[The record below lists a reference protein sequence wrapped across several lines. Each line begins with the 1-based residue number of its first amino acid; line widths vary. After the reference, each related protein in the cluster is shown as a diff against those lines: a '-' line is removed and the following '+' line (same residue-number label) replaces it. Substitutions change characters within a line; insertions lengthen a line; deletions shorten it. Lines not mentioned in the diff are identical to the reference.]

1 MRASRTT
8 ERTAVAVVGMGCA
21 FPGANGPQE
30 FWDRLVSGT
39 DSVTVVPADRFD
51 IAEHYSADRQEP
63 GRTVSRHG
71 GFLADAHAFD
81 AGFFGI
87 SPAEAAGMD
96 PQQRLA
102 LQVAWESLEDAGLR
116 PSALAGSRT
125 GVFVGQA
132 TSDYDEVHEPLDGRT
147 TVRGAAGRR
156 LRAVTAGRISYA
168 LDLRG
173 PSVVLDTA
181 CSSSL
186 VAVHAARQSL
196 LTGESDLALA
206 GGVNVILSPR
216 DAVVYSQSG
225 MLSADGRCKF
235 GDASGD
241 GFVRSEGVGLVVLKR
256 LSDALR
262 DGDPVRA
269 LLLGTAVGNDGRGS
283 GLLLKP
289 AESGQVAAIEEA
301 CAAAGISP
309 AQVDYVEAHGTGTPV
324 GDGVELAALASV
336 NQDRD
341 AARPLRVGSVKTNIG
356 HPEAAAGVAGLIKAV
371 LMAEHGVIPASLHCT
386 DPHPLL
392 ATGALP
398 LRLVTENEPL
408 TRNGDRAHL
417 GVSSLGLSGTNAH
430 AIVGEFTGVAE
441 SAGVAEVAEAAQVTE
456 AAEPFQDT
464 EPCEPSQVTEVAEPT
479 GSAERAERRPLLVL
493 SARSPA
499 SLRGLARA
507 YAAHLRG
514 RGRGTPLADL
524 CAAAALRRDHHPFRL
539 WATAATHEE
548 LADRLLSLARGEEIA
563 DGGTGEAGF
572 GTDRR
577 TALVFPGQGS
587 QWQGMGR
594 GLLASSPAFRT
605 ALTRC
610 ADAVEA
616 ELGWSPLELLT
627 DDRAGLPDDVQ
638 TVQPLLWAVEVALT
652 AALREAG
659 LSPDLCIGHSMG
671 EAAAAHVSG
680 ALTLRDAAAVIC
692 RRSRLMG
699 RVAGRGGMLVV
710 GLAAE
715 EVQQVVTDAHP
726 GVGVAAENAP
736 RSTVLAGPSGE
747 LARLTRALERRG
759 VVCHPVR
766 VDVPSHSPVMEEIRQ
781 DLLDSLADLTP
792 ARPGLPM
799 VSTVRGH
806 ALVGADGGSVP
817 DAAYWAENLCGPVH
831 FTRAVRAAAKAD
843 DTVFVEVSPHPL
855 LSGGI
860 RDTLSAH
867 GASGAVVP
875 TLRRDQDEPEA
886 LARTVGQ
893 VYAAGASVDWTRW
906 FDRETTPG
914 VRLPTYVWD
923 TRDYLPAT
931 SAPRPPAS
939 ASEVRTHTV
948 PLADWAADDGWRDAL
963 TVRGSTPVPAV
974 VHLLAAIDAVRDVCG
989 DATPVLRDVRLSPH
1003 VLDARDAAATALTV
1017 EVGAPGR
1024 DGARPVSVTSTRSGG
1039 TVPHADGVV
1048 TTAGSPEGADAAAVL
1063 ALLDAALARCTTYV
1077 PRHRFEALA
1086 DLHGLT
1092 IGSGLSSVEQL
1103 WCGEEEF
1110 VARVRRPSLPGPAAW
1125 EAGLLPLLS
1134 LWPEEPGSGAGRRTA
1149 EPVTRGERLHVPEEF
1164 GEVRVLG
1171 DLPESFWTVGR
1182 CAPTGPDSALAE
1194 VRMYTPDG
1202 RELASFTGI
1211 RLRRLPAD
1219 PVTVP
1224 GPALP
1229 SAGAVA
1235 GWLTER
1241 LLPPVVS
1248 RTLHGIGSAL
1258 LGAVAPRN
1266 DDPAAAGQ
1274 RPPAAA
1280 APLAVADPPSPGGA
1294 NRPEDS
1300 AAPEPRQVLLDRAA
1314 DLLGLPASQVDVRRP
1329 LTALGLDSLMAAHL
1343 RQRLLADHGIDVPV
1357 GRLLSPLPI
1366 ADLLTDSAAA

>member
-51 IAEHYSADRQEP
+51 IAEHCSADRREP

-71 GFLADAHAFD
+71 GFLTDAYGFD

-87 SPAEAAGMD
+87 SPAEAADMD
-96 PQQRLA
+96 PQQRLV

-132 TSDYDEVHEPLDGRT
+132 TADYDEVHQPRDGRT

-156 LRAVTAGRISYA
+156 LRAVTAGRVSYA

-216 DAVVYSQSG
+216 DALVYAQSG

-371 LMAEHGVIPASLHCT
+371 LMAEHGVIPASLHCA

-441 SAGVAEVAEAAQVTE
+441 RAGVTEAAGVAE
-456 AAEPFQDT
+456 
-464 EPCEPSQVTEVAEPT
+464 ST
-479 GSAERAERRPLLVL
+479 GSTERPERRPLLVL
-493 SARSPA
+493 SARTPA

-507 YAAHLRG
+507 YASHLRD

-539 WATAATHEE
+539 WVTAATHEE
-548 LADRLLSLARGEEIA
+548 LADRLLALARGEEIA

-572 GTDRR
+572 GADRR

-594 GLLASSPAFRT
+594 GLLAASPAFRQ

-610 ADAVEA
+610 AEAVHA

-627 DDRAGLPDDVQ
+627 DDRAELPDDVQ
-638 TVQPLLWAVEVALT
+638 TVQPLLWAVEVALA

-692 RRSRLMG
+692 RRSRLMS
-699 RVAGRGGMLVV
+699 RVAGRGGMLLV
-710 GLAAE
+710 GLSAE
-715 EVQQVVTDAHP
+715 EAQQVVTDAHP
-726 GVGVAAENAP
+726 GVRVAAENAP
-736 RSTVLAGPSGE
+736 RSTVLAGPSEE
-747 LARLTRALERRG
+747 LARLTGMWERQG

-766 VDVPSHSPVMEEIRQ
+766 VDVPSHSPVMEEVRQ
-781 DLLDSLADLTP
+781 DLLDSLADLSP
-792 ARPGLPM
+792 VRPGLPM
-799 VSTVRGH
+799 ISTVRGH
-806 ALVGADGGSVP
+806 DRVGADGGSVP
-817 DAAYWAENLCGPVH
+817 DAAYWAENLCGPVR

-860 RDTLSAH
+860 SDTLRAD

-875 TLRRDQDEPEA
+875 TLRRGQDEPEA

-893 VYAAGASVDWTRW
+893 AYAAGASVDWTRW
-906 FDRETTPG
+906 FDRATTPG

-931 SAPRPPAS
+931 SAHRPPAPG
-939 ASEVRTHTV
+939 SEVRTHTV
-948 PLADWAADDGWRDAL
+948 PLADRAAEAGWRDAL
-963 TVRGSTPVPAV
+963 TMRGSTPVPAV
-974 VHLLAAIDAVRDVCG
+974 VHLLTAIDAVRDACG

-1017 EVGAPGR
+1017 EVGAPGP
-1024 DGARPVSVTSTRSGG
+1024 DGTRPVSVTSTRAGE
-1039 TVPHADGVV
+1039 TVPHADGRAA
-1048 TTAGSPEGADAAAVL
+1048 AGGATEGADATALL
-1063 ALLDAALARCTTYV
+1063 ALLDAALARCTTYL

-1086 DLHGLT
+1086 ARHGLT
-1092 IGSGLSSVEQL
+1092 IGSALRSVEQL
-1103 WCGEEEF
+1103 WCGDGEF

-1134 LWPEEPGSGAGRRTA
+1134 TWPEAPGSGSARRAA
-1149 EPVTRGERLHVPEEF
+1149 EPDTRGRHLYVPEAF

-1171 DLPESFWTVGR
+1171 DLPENFWSVGT
-1182 CAPTGPDSALAE
+1182 CAPNGPDSALAE

-1202 RELASFTGI
+1202 CELASFTGI

-1219 PVTVP
+1219 PVPVP
-1224 GPALP
+1224 TPALP

-1258 LGAVAPRN
+1258 LGAVSSRN
-1266 DDPAAAGQ
+1266 DDPAEAGERPSTAATPFTVAE
-1274 RPPAAA
+1274 PPQSAGTDRTEAGA
-1280 APLAVADPPSPGGA
+1280 GPGPQQA
-1294 NRPEDS
+1294 
-1300 AAPEPRQVLLDRAA
+1300 LLDRAA

-1343 RQRLLADHGIDVPV
+1343 RQRLLAEHGIDVPV

-1366 ADLLTDSAAA
+1366 ADLLTGSAAA